1 MENTA
6 TTWHGLTPEEAL
18 SKTGSSMSGLTA
30 TEARERL
37 VKYGANEL
45 RGKKMPSLFKVF
57 LRQFFSPLIYVLLA
71 TGIISLV
78 SQFITGEEHFIDV
91 IVIFGVII
99 LNAVIGTFQESQAE
113 KAMEALLERALK

>member
-1 MENTA
+1 
-6 TTWHGLTPEEAL
+6 
-18 SKTGSSMSGLTA
+18 MSGLTA
-30 TEARERL
+30 TEAGERL

-45 RGKKMPSLFKVF
+45 RGKKKPSLFKVF
-57 LRQFFSPLIYVLLA
+57 LRQFLSPLIYVLLA
-71 TGIISLV
+71 AGIISLV

-113 KAMEALLERALK
+113 EAMEALLERALK